1 MRRGWRGWPSVAG
14 ICIVV
19 DGAAVGIGRR
29 VEEIVNFAKEV
40 ILLHGQE
47 RRFLLFSCLDH
58 KFVMNRQIRG
68 VDSKINR
75 TALISKAPRR
85 GIRFDHVTDHKTN
98 DALDVTRHSSNI

>member
-29 VEEIVNFAKEV
+29 VEEIVNLAKEV

-47 RRFLLFSCLDH
+47 RPFLLSSCLDH
-58 KFVMNRQIRG
+58 QFVMNHQILG
-68 VDSKINR
+68 VDSKINKK
-75 TALISKAPRR
+75 AFISNP
-85 GIRFDHVTDHKTN
+85 I
-98 DALDVTRHSSNI
+98 